1 MGKRRAL
8 DNLKPKTRVLIT
20 GGFGYLGGRLVQFLS
35 ETGFQVVLGTR
46 NTSNPPDWLP
56 EAEVVKLLW
65 DDENALVD
73 ACRKTNIVIH
83 AAGMNAQDC
92 AKNPVDALAFNG
104 VATARLVQASIR
116 SGVSKFIYFSTAH
129 VYCSPL
135 TGEINVQSCPR
146 NLHPYATTHLAGEH
160 ALLSAAQGDNGL
172 TGIVLRLS
180 NVIGRPVSIDAN
192 CWTLLVNNLCKEVVV
207 SQATTIHGNPNDV
220 RDFVSMSTV
229 VKVCAY
235 LIENHHSPASQLHNI
250 GSGQAVTIRQM
261 AEIISERA
269 KIQFG
274 CLPEL
279 RISNPTSVVSTGLSY
294 VTTPFKCARLGD
306 EWVALSEE
314 IDKLLQFCKLNFG

>member
-1 MGKRRAL
+1 MGK
-8 DNLKPKTRVLIT
+8 LKSKTRVLIA
-20 GGFGYLGGRLVQFLS
+20 GGFGYLGGRLAQFLFES
-35 ETGFQVVLGTR
+35 GFQVALGTR
-46 NTSNPPDWLP
+46 NKRSSPEWLP
-56 EAEVVKLLW
+56 EAEVVELFW
-65 DDENALVD
+65 DDQNALVE
-73 ACRKTNIVIH
+73 ACHGANIVIH

-104 VATARLVQASIR
+104 VATSRLVQASIR
-116 SGVSKFIYFSTAH
+116 SGVNKFIYFSTAH

-135 TGEINVQSCPR
+135 AGEIDVQSCPR

-180 NVIGRPVSIDAN
+180 NVVGKPASSDTN

-207 SQATTIHGNPNDV
+207 NQTTTIRGNPNDL
-220 RDFVSMSTV
+220 RDFVSMSTL

-235 LIENHHSPASQLHNI
+235 LIENHHSPVSQLHNI
-250 GSGQAVTIRQM
+250 GSGRAVTIRRM
-261 AEIISERA
+261 AEMISERA

-279 RISNPTSVVSTGLSY
+279 RILNPTSVTSNGLSY
-294 VTTPFKCARLGD
+294 GTTPFTCARLGD
-306 EWVALSEE
+306 EGMALSEE
-314 IDKLLQFCKLNFG
+314 VDNLLKFCKLNFG